1 MKSTNRKDWP
11 GIPAGLKYVDLRLP
25 GTFRELVANE
35 NFTNEQIGRII
46 RCLALDTDYFIDHDI
61 EVEVRYYRQC
71 LVSRN
76 NTRLRVQACRK
87 RRKEGAAGVLS
98 SAMEKSVSSENGASV
113 TVTESAEKSTSG
125 TVDSLSFHE
134 KTPSDLK
141 EKHPPIVP
149 PKKKA
154 PISLEKSGRGDKRER
169 IAAGIQ
175 SDLFMSS
182 FGAEDGSRAPGSPE
196 TASTSPQKSEEASG
210 GAVAPQYIESPSSGV
225 IRRSGGMH
233 NSEPSFDSRND
244 MAWIPE
250 RFSVFWSKYPRK
262 VAKADALKAFTKIIK
277 VQSDVEVF
285 MATLMASL
293 EWWKRQQSWIKDGG
307 KFIPHPAT
315 WLNRGNW
322 EDSKENSESGG
333 GAQFL
338 RGNDESDEELIRR
351 MQGG

>member
-11 GIPAGLKYVDLRLP
+11 DIPAGLKYVDLRLP

-76 NTRLRVQACRK
+76 NTRLRVQECRK

-98 SAMEKSVSSENGASV
+98 SSMDKSRSSGNGVSV
-113 TVTESAEKSTSG
+113 TVTESAEKAACG
-125 TVDSLSFHE
+125 TVDTLSIQE
-134 KTPSDLK
+134 KTPSYLK
-141 EKHPPIVP
+141 EKHPPIIP

-154 PISLEKSGRGDKRER
+154 PLSLEKSGSRGKRES

-175 SDLFMSS
+175 SDLFMGS
-182 FGAEDGSRAPGSPE
+182 FGAEDGSRSPESPE
-196 TASTSPQKSEEASG
+196 TASTSPQKSEEVSG
-210 GAVAPQYIESPSSGV
+210 GAVAPQDIESSSSGV
-225 IRRSGGMH
+225 IRRSRVEA
-233 NSEPSFDSRND
+233 NSSPSVDSRND

-250 RFSVFWSKYPRK
+250 RFSIFWSKYPRK
-262 VAKADALKAFTKIIK
+262 VAKADALKAFTKVIK
-277 VQSDVEVF
+277 AQPDVDAF
-285 MATLMASL
+285 MKTLMASL
-293 EWWKRQQSWIKDGG
+293 EWWKRESSWMKDGG

-315 WLNRGNW
+315 WINRGSW
-322 EDSKENSESGG
+322 EDSKENSEASG